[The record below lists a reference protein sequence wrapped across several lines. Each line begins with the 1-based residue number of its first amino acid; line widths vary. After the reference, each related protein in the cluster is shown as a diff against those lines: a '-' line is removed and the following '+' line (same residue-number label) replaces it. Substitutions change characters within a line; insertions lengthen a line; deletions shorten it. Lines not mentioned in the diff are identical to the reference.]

1 MSHGE
6 QPKTENA
13 PREAVAWFMHGPV
26 PGMICIL
33 IATGCFATMQMFI
46 RVAAVNVPAVEVAF
60 FRSIFGLIIQ
70 LPVLWWLGLQ
80 SIRTTK
86 LKLHGVRGVLHAVS
100 MMLWFVA
107 LMQVPLAEATALE
120 FASPIMATTLAIV
133 FLGEMART
141 RRIVALLVGV
151 FGVLIVVRPGFETV
165 SEGQLLCIASIA
177 LWAVCQLIIRELGK
191 TESAFCQGFYM
202 VLFFTPI
209 TLVSSIPVWVWPDL
223 ATLGILVV
231 IAVIATVGTWFYGE
245 AFRRAEMGAI
255 LPLESTKLIWSV
267 GYGWLLFSEQPEL
280 LTMVGGLIIFAAAA
294 YITLREARLARLRR
308 V

>member
-1 MSHGE
+1 MSHSE

-13 PREAVAWFMHGPV
+13 SREAATWFMHGPV
-26 PGMICIL
+26 LGMVCIL

-60 FRSIFGLIIQ
+60 FRSVIGLVIQ
-70 LPVLWWLGLQ
+70 LPVLWWLGLK
-80 SIRTTK
+80 SIRTVK
-86 LKLHGVRGVLHAVS
+86 LKLHGVRGVIHAVS

-120 FASPIMATTLAIV
+120 FASPIMATALAIV

-141 RRIVALLVGV
+141 RRIVALLVGLV
-151 FGVLIVVRPGFETV
+151 GVLIVVRPGFETM
-165 SEGQLLCIASIA
+165 SEGQLLCIASIG

-209 TLVSSIPVWVWPDL
+209 TLVSSLPVWVWPDL
-223 ATLGILVV
+223 ATLGVLVV

-294 YITLREARLARLRR
+294 YITLREAQLARLRR

>member
-1 MSHGE
+1 
-6 QPKTENA
+6 
-13 PREAVAWFMHGPV
+13 MHGPV

-80 SIRTTK
+80 SIRTAK